1 MPQALPLLCLPDGKL
16 QHGGGMQLSSASC
29 SQHIK
34 SVSRKEAMMM
44 YLYVPRREHKVR
56 ATWMGPSYLCPLCYT
71 LAEGECK
78 RLKQGEALVL

>member
-1 MPQALPLLCLPDGKL
+1 
-16 QHGGGMQLSSASC
+16 
-29 SQHIK
+29 
-34 SVSRKEAMMM
+34 MMM

-56 ATWMGPSYLCPLCYT
+56 ATWMGPSYLCPLCYI